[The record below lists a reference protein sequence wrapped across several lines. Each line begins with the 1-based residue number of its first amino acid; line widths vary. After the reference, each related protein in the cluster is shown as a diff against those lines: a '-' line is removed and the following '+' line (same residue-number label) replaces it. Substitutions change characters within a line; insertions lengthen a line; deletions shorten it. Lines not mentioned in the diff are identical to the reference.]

1 MEKSSPSIYRDV
13 HGLKNK
19 LFHLWESFN
28 FPKTWKC
35 LYLASNVCGTT
46 ATLLKGR
53 LICII
58 IFVRVKSLHVTI
70 MSADLKFIYSEK
82 AKKFCKIFSLLL
94 TDHRMYCTQNLKVHF
109 VKFCGLL
116 KIYELYLAD
125 TFFQSMQMKRKFL
138 LAGSPATTI
147 SCQFENVWYYNYHT
161 P

>member
-94 TDHRMYCTQNLKVHF
+94 SVCTVDKSKGKISQNFVAFSEYMNFKVKYRHI
-109 VKFCGLL
+109 VKISYKKIWSHSKTAIRWKIIYKKCGLRMIF
-116 KIYELYLAD
+116 K
-125 TFFQSMQMKRKFL
+125 
-138 LAGSPATTI
+138 
-147 SCQFENVWYYNYHT
+147 
-161 P
+161 